1 MDYGAFSSRYVQGFH
16 REWLGAASRKS
27 PMEARDDIG
36 PLCDIGESFE
46 RVSDMR
52 IVPISLKHALVFA
65 LAGLAPMLPLL
76 LTVMPLKDLLTL
88 LMRSMI

>member
-1 MDYGAFSSRYVQGFH
+1 
-16 REWLGAASRKS
+16 
-27 PMEARDDIG
+27 
-36 PLCDIGESFE
+36 
-46 RVSDMR
+46 MR
-52 IVPISLKHALVFA
+52 IVPISLKHTLVFA